1 MVDRPD
7 DSEMTDAVLRSEI
20 ELLAD
25 LIAAV
30 SDVPGPLTEDQVD
43 AVLGLSPLVPR
54 DDGDTGGAPPAHMAS

>member
-25 LIAAV
+25 LMAAV
-30 SDVPGPLTEDQVD
+30 REFPGRLTDTQID
-43 AVLGLSPLVPR
+43 AVLGLTPPVR
-54 DDGDTGGAPPAHMAS
+54 RADEDAGGTPPAHMAS

>member
-25 LIAAV
+25 VIAAV
-30 SDVPGPLTEDQVD
+30 SEAPGPLTQEQVD
-43 AVLGLSPLVPR
+43 GLLGLAPPLPR
-54 DDGDTGGAPPAHMAS
+54 NDGNRGGAPPTHIAS